1 MTEIVYTQST
11 STVTVATP
19 TSAIVDVQA
28 GQDTVVVNPPDFAYI
43 SVHDTTDQADGSSTT
58 VYKIR
63 ANNIDQQYL
72 INFQGDTFTFLQKGL
87 YSIIFSVQWQ
97 NASSNFVSTN
107 VFLKKNN
114 QVVPNTS
121 SYTSVPAK
129 HGQTNGAIVT
139 AVNFLERYDVNDT
152 LSLWW
157 QTNSAQC
164 TINAVPA
171 TTSPVMPLSPSVIIT
186 IVQVA

>member
-11 STVTVATP
+11 ATVTVATP
-19 TSAIVDVQA
+19 TNSTVDVEA
-28 GQDTVVVNPPDFAYI
+28 GQDTIVVNPPDFAYI
-43 SVHDTTDQADGSSTT
+43 SVHDTTDQFDGSPSA

-63 ANNIDQQYL
+63 ANTVDSQYL

-87 YSIIFSVQWQ
+87 YSIIFSIQWQ
-97 NASSNFVSTN
+97 NASSNFVGTN

-121 SYTSVPAK
+121 SYTSVPGK
-129 HGQTNGAIVT
+129 HGQTNGGAIT

-157 QTNSAQC
+157 QTGNSQC
-164 TINAVPA
+164 SVNAVPA
-171 TTSPVMPLSPSVIIT
+171 VTSPEMPLSPSVIIT

>member
-1 MTEIVYTQST
+1 MTEVVYTQST
-11 STVTVATP
+11 ATVTVATP
-19 TSAIVDVQA
+19 TNATIDVEA
-28 GQDTVVVNPPDFAYI
+28 GQDTIVVNPPDFAYI

-97 NASSNFVSTN
+97 NASSNFVGTN

-164 TINAVPA
+164 TVNAIPA
-171 TTSPVMPLSPSVIIT
+171 STSPEMPLSPSVIIT